1 MFRGFKL
8 RKKVQLMFSR
18 AKDSMKGK
26 RCVFRDS
33 KQRIKVLLMFL
44 GFKVLQKGN
53 KEAIVYV
60 FNV

>member
-18 AKDSMKGK
+18 AKDSRKSK
-26 RCVFRDS
+26 RYVFRDS

-44 GFKVLQKGN
+44 GFKVLT
-53 KEAIVYV
+53 ER
-60 FNV
+60 

>member
-44 GFKVLQKGN
+44 GFKVLT
-53 KEAIVYV
+53 ER
-60 FNV
+60 